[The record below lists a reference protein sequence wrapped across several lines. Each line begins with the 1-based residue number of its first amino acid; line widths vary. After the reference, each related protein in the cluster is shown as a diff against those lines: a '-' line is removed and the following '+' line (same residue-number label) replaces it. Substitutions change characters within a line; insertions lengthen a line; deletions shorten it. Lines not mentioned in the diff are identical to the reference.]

1 MYISNQTFFFLRSWF
16 KIAQINILIFAETTI
31 FFRGDRLL
39 LIDDN
44 FSESKIILCSI
55 NIFHNLLQGSCNYST
70 RTSSVWQLLVL
81 IMWQSV
87 SHVNIYSSDSIFLPS
102 FPVTEEGLFTMP
114 EIKQHLFC
122 PGPAIQITK
131 GKFEGLAVME
141 PYSEEPVILTTRKL
155 HGVVLVCMIG
165 R

>member
-1 MYISNQTFFFLRSWF
+1 
-16 KIAQINILIFAETTI
+16 
-31 FFRGDRLL
+31 
-39 LIDDN
+39 
-44 FSESKIILCSI
+44 
-55 NIFHNLLQGSCNYST
+55 
-70 RTSSVWQLLVL
+70 
-81 IMWQSV
+81 
-87 SHVNIYSSDSIFLPS
+87 
-102 FPVTEEGLFTMP
+102 MP

-165 R
+165 IGVKLANLTNSKLC